1 MTAEYSA
8 GAVSHSPR
16 DWHSIHWKAVNANV
30 RRLQARIVK
39 ATKAGKW
46 HRVQALQYLLTCSFS
61 GKAVAVRRVTEN
73 QGRNTPGVD
82 RIPWTNPK
90 EKWTAIHQMHRRGYT
105 PRPLRRVYIPK
116 ANGKMRPLGIPTM
129 KDRAMQALHLLAL
142 DPVAETTAAPNS
154 YGFRKERSCADAMGQ
169 CNTILSNNTR
179 PQWILAGDI
188 KSCFDQISHDWLL
201 AHIPTD
207 KAILQKWLQDTWT
220 KPPST

>member
-1 MTAEYSA
+1 
-8 GAVSHSPR
+8 
-16 DWHSIHWKAVNANV
+16 
-30 RRLQARIVK
+30 
-39 ATKAGKW
+39 
-46 HRVQALQYLLTCSFS
+46 
-61 GKAVAVRRVTEN
+61 
-73 QGRNTPGVD
+73 
-82 RIPWTNPK
+82 
-90 EKWTAIHQMHRRGYT
+90 
-105 PRPLRRVYIPK
+105 
-116 ANGKMRPLGIPTM
+116 M